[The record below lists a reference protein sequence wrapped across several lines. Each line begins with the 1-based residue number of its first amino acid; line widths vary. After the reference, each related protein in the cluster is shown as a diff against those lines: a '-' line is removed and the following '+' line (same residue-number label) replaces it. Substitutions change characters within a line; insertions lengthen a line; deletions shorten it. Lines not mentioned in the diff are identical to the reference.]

1 LLFDRPLGR
10 RPGLEAAVRDRLT
23 ALHREAV
30 GALGQAGL
38 GALHGGQLL
47 AQILHPPSVELV
59 LVEVLG
65 VLVAGLALVV
75 GVQRTVVLQRRQRL
89 LDAGPLGGEQVPCAI
104 RFDPSTLLDSWP
116 EDRLCAS

>member
-1 LLFDRPLGR
+1 
-10 RPGLEAAVRDRLT
+10 
-23 ALHREAV
+23 
-30 GALGQAGL
+30 
-38 GALHGGQLL
+38 
-47 AQILHPPSVELV
+47 